1 MNFIR
6 EEKGIQG
13 YEFNVYINTMKMRT
27 IFVQR
32 VKRVKADK
40 TYLFLINSEGK
51 VIDEVFNYLNYT
63 CNIKSLNA
71 REQAQSALKLLYTY
85 LEIINKTLDEL
96 KRHDILN
103 FSDFLLGLTVTG
115 NTFSIECCN
124 SRTISTHNYYFDA
137 IRRYMDNSNMKN
149 ELFFENINASKNIY
163 NRSIEIK
170 NYKSNYNRD
179 SSFKNF
185 APKYIS
191 INEYKK
197 ITEYLEKNLSEYK
210 KRDKLIIDLM
220 YLLGLRIGEVLGIT
234 LEDIKTH
241 NNDSRAGKIIL
252 RNRVSDKEYQKAKT
266 CFNPSSIN
274 DYKSKI
280 YHLKERGFQEVHL
293 PHNLMKE
300 LNEYIEESRD
310 LFQLSERKINTIMEK
325 SSADSVYGSK
335 ENYYVFLN
343 KNGGV
348 LSNSGWNKRLKEI
361 YIKCG
366 IAVDSGSKNINLSH
380 RLRHGYAMFLTMNMK
395 KDSLYVMKKLRHRS
409 LSSTDKYF
417 DPTEDDILIESI
429 RIEEEI
435 LKYLHRNSE
444 GDNE

>member
-1 MNFIR
+1 MNVIK
-6 EEKGIQG
+6 EEKGVQG
-13 YEFNVYINTMKMRT
+13 YQFNIYINKKIIRS

-32 VKRVKADK
+32 IKRVKDNK
-40 TYLFLINSEGK
+40 TYLFLVNSEGK
-51 VIDEVFNYLNYT
+51 VIDDVFNYLNYT

-85 LEIINKTLDEL
+85 LEIVNKTLSEL

-115 NTFSIECCN
+115 NTFTIECCN

-137 IRRYMDNSNMKN
+137 IRRYMEISNVKN
-149 ELFFENINASKNIY
+149 ELFFQNVNVNKNIY

-170 NYKSNYNRD
+170 KYKSNYSRD
-179 SSFKNF
+179 SSFNNF

-191 INEYKK
+191 IDEYKR
-197 ITEYLEKNLSEYK
+197 IIEYFENNLSEYK

-234 LEDIKTH
+234 LEDIKIH
-241 NNDSRAGKIIL
+241 DSDSRAGKIVL

-266 CFNPSSIN
+266 CFTPTSIN
-274 DYKSKI
+274 DYNSNVYQLRDK
-280 YHLKERGFQEVHL
+280 GFQEVYL
-293 PHNLMKE
+293 PYSLME
-300 LNEYIEESRD
+300 SLNEYIDESRN
-310 LFQLSERKINTIMEK
+310 LFEFSEQKINNIMHK
-325 SSADSVYGSK
+325 SLADSVESSK
-335 ENYYVFLN
+335 ENYYIFLN
-343 KNGGV
+343 KNGGC

-361 YIKCG
+361 YKECG
-366 IAVDSGSKNINLSH
+366 IAIDVGSKNINLSH

-395 KDSLYVMKKLRHRS
+395 KDSLYVMKKLRQRS

-417 DPTEDDILIESI
+417 NPTEEEVLIENMK
-429 RIEEEI
+429 IEGEM
-435 LKYLHRNSE
+435 LKYLRKSSE
-444 GDNE
+444 VEND